1 MGFVASILGGG
12 AARHAA
18 NLANVVAQ
26 QQAQLEQ
33 QTGQQLYNDTTAV
46 GNQTAANLR
55 DQSQFSYNSLMGQ
68 IPSATAGF
76 QPIIAAGGAAA
87 KAYQNDL
94 GYLSTPFQPT
104 QAQLDNTPGYQ
115 FALNQGL
122 ESTQNGF
129 AARGLGISGAAMKG
143 AAAYA
148 TGLAQQTYA
157 QDAGIYQ
164 NGQATIANA
173 LTGGMN
179 AGTSAASASGNIQ
192 SGLAQSANSLYLN
205 AQTAADQMQNNAQV
219 QGGDFL
225 QAGVNTGGA
234 SAIAGQNEAA
244 AGQIAYNNALASGIN
259 ILANGINQGVGLL
272 SSPSSTVQPY
282 TSGSTALTSAAPT
295 AAQAASGSP
304 LAAAPVSLNQ
314 GASGFYGGN
323 NLVLPGAY

>member
-1 MGFVASILGGG
+1 
-12 AARHAA
+12 
-18 NLANVVAQ
+18 
-26 QQAQLEQ
+26 
-33 QTGQQLYNDTTAV
+33 
-46 GNQTAANLR
+46 
-55 DQSQFSYNSLMGQ
+55 MGQ